1 MPLNLFNVMHKQA
14 DFNLCQM
21 LPDLFI
27 LGDGWKLAS
36 SRNQFFVG
44 LTKSCFLLIFSVSVP
59 LNLFNVM
66 HKQADL
72 NNPSGGSPAGD
83 QGTLPNNKS
92 DMDAARYVINY
103 CKITQLIQF
112 VWKDQKFVCTAIPW
126 ARHTWAV

>member
-1 MPLNLFNVMHKQA
+1 M
-14 DFNLCQM
+14 
-21 LPDLFI
+21 
-27 LGDGWKLAS
+27 
-36 SRNQFFVG
+36 
-44 LTKSCFLLIFSVSVP
+44 P

-72 NNPSGGSPAGD
+72 NNPAGGSPAGD

-112 VWKDQKFVCTAIPW
+112 VVFDKTRSLYIPIIGHNVVKTIMKSDCNQ
-126 ARHTWAV
+126 RRSFY

>member
-1 MPLNLFNVMHKQA
+1 
-14 DFNLCQM
+14 
-21 LPDLFI
+21 
-27 LGDGWKLAS
+27 
-36 SRNQFFVG
+36 
-44 LTKSCFLLIFSVSVP
+44 VP

-72 NNPSGGSPAGD
+72 NNPAGGSPAGD

-112 VWKDQKFVCTAIPW
+112 V
-126 ARHTWAV
+126 

>member
-1 MPLNLFNVMHKQA
+1 M
-14 DFNLCQM
+14 
-21 LPDLFI
+21 
-27 LGDGWKLAS
+27 
-36 SRNQFFVG
+36 
-44 LTKSCFLLIFSVSVP
+44 P

-72 NNPSGGSPAGD
+72 NNPAGGSPAGD

-112 VWKDQKFVCTAIPW
+112 VWKTKSLYVPLIGHNVVKTFMKLHCK
-126 ARHTWAV
+126 

>member
-1 MPLNLFNVMHKQA
+1 MTAEGQQALEISFLLVWLSAFFLF
-14 DFNLCQM
+14 
-21 LPDLFI
+21 
-27 LGDGWKLAS
+27 
-36 SRNQFFVG
+36 
-44 LTKSCFLLIFSVSVP
+44 LIFSVSVP

-72 NNPSGGSPAGD
+72 NNPAGGSPAGD

-112 VWKDQKFVCTAIPW
+112 VWKDQKFVCTTYWSQCSQNLYEVAL
-126 ARHTWAV
+126 

>member
-1 MPLNLFNVMHKQA
+1 MTAEGQQA
-14 DFNLCQM
+14 LEISFCWFEYKPFQ
-21 LPDLFI
+21 
-27 LGDGWKLAS
+27 
-36 SRNQFFVG
+36 
-44 LTKSCFLLIFSVSVP
+44 SCFLLILSVSVP

-72 NNPSGGSPAGD
+72 NNPAGGSPAGD

-112 VWKDQKFVCTAIPW
+112 V
-126 ARHTWAV
+126 